1 MPGLL
6 IIAHAPLA
14 SSLKTVAGHTFP
26 ECART
31 LEVLDVGPD
40 MSVDEIE
47 AQARELLGRVRD
59 PEALIFTDVFG
70 ATPCNVAQRL
80 ASSAEGGQV
89 KVVAGVNVPMLWRSL
104 CYSEDSLDMLVAR
117 AMAGATQGVMQVATS
132 RPQNQAYKPGAPG
145 NDQNHHH
152 HQQ

>member
-1 MPGLL
+1 MPGLM

-14 SSLKTVAGHTFP
+14 SSLKLVAAHAYP
-26 ECART
+26 ECAGL
-31 LEVLDVGPD
+31 LEALDVTPD
-40 MSVDEIE
+40 MASELVESR
-47 AQARELLGRVRD
+47 AREMLARVRT

-80 ASSAEGGQV
+80 GDGVQV
-89 KVVAGVNVPMLWRSL
+89 RVVAGVNVPMLWRSL
-104 CYSEDSLDMLVAR
+104 CYASEPLEAVVMR

-132 RPQNQAYKPGAPG
+132 KPQNQTLKPGTDDSNQP
-145 NDQNHHH
+145 H

>member
-1 MPGLL
+1 MPGLM

-14 SSLKTVAGHTFP
+14 SALKAVAEHTFP
-26 ECART
+26 ECQRT
-31 LEVLDVGPD
+31 LEALDVDRNMPLEEVEALARD
-40 MSVDEIE
+40 ML
-47 AQARELLGRVRD
+47 ARVRT

-80 ASSAEGGQV
+80 GDGVQV
-89 KVVAGVNVPMLWRSL
+89 RVIAGVNVPMLWRSL
-104 CYSEDSLDMLVAR
+104 HYSKESLEAVVMR

-132 RPQNQAYKPGAPG
+132 KPQNQTLKPGG
-145 NDQNHHH
+145 NDQNQHH